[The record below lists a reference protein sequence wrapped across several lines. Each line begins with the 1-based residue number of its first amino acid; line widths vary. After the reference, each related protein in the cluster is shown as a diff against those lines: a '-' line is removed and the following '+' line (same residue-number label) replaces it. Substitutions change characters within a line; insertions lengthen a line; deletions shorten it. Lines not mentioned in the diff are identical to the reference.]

1 MARLRH
7 NGATQE
13 MQKDMYLYRRSN
25 GIWYFRRRVPT
36 YLAGIIQT
44 KQFHYSLRT
53 KSKSDAI
60 LQLSAELAKSEH
72 LIRKERQRLTQAPV
86 PLQPLAWRRR
96 RIEAERAKR
105 RRSRVFCQYTDAD
118 IHRVVSTWLHNAA
131 RETENTYR
139 NSFAMNDPEQ
149 REEIEQDIDHEWRC
163 LRGEFPGDDD
173 LLVSR
178 AVRAILDQEDCDP
191 PREWCTDPLFRKFY
205 ALVLQGLLQLNQI
218 SKSLVTTGMLPDRS
232 RLNGIV
238 ADTGARGVGNGATAD
253 SITLDELIE
262 RFDKCPRRQHLR
274 QATRAEYALIYR
286 VLREHIG
293 GSTPI
298 ADIRRPAILEVAE
311 TLRHV
316 PSRATLKAPKI
327 PLRQLAA
334 DAQSRGLPQPPAK
347 TYNKKV
353 QQISA
358 LFSYA
363 VTEQLFSHNPATKLS
378 VPEPLKTGEDKGFSA
393 DELNTI
399 FAGDFFTQFFA
410 QPGAQFVPDHPL
422 RPCYFWTPL
431 IALFQGFRSGEILQL
446 RTANVRER
454 NGVIAIKIEGNVK
467 NQQTIRWVPMHPKL
481 RELGFLRYVENARR
495 AGHERLFPDAKLACD
510 GKYSTWFQKPWAN
523 YLKRIGVKQS
533 RDECFHSFRHT
544 WVGALRRA
552 DVPEEIRKR
561 LGGWKIHGAEAGY
574 GSEHLPRLLKYLR
587 KVDYP
592 DLDLKRFSTKP
603 MRTTSR
609 Q

>member
-1 MARLRH
+1 L
-7 NGATQE
+7 NINDGIGA
-13 MQKDMYLYRRSN
+13 
-25 GIWYFRRRVPT
+25 
-36 YLAGIIQT
+36 
-44 KQFHYSLRT
+44 
-53 KSKSDAI
+53 
-60 LQLSAELAKSEH
+60 
-72 LIRKERQRLTQAPV
+72 
-86 PLQPLAWRRR
+86 
-96 RIEAERAKR
+96 
-105 RRSRVFCQYTDAD
+105 
-118 IHRVVSTWLHNAA
+118 
-131 RETENTYR
+131 
-139 NSFAMNDPEQ
+139 
-149 REEIEQDIDHEWRC
+149 
-163 LRGEFPGDDD
+163 
-173 LLVSR
+173 
-178 AVRAILDQEDCDP
+178 LDGP
-191 PREWCTDPLFRKFY
+191 P
-205 ALVLQGLLQLNQI
+205 AN
-218 SKSLVTTGMLPDRS
+218 
-232 RLNGIV
+232 
-238 ADTGARGVGNGATAD
+238 
-253 SITLDELIE
+253 SITLDELID

-274 QATRAEYALIYR
+274 KATRAEYPLIYR
-286 VLREHIG
+286 ALREQIG

-298 ADIRRPAILEVAE
+298 AAIGRDAIRAVAE

-316 PSRATLKAPKI
+316 PSRATLTARKT
-327 PLRQLAA
+327 PLRELAA
-334 DAQSRGLPQPPAK
+334 DAQSRGLPLPPAK

-353 QQISA
+353 QQMSA
-358 LFSYA
+358 LFGYA
-363 VTEQLFSHNPATKLS
+363 VTEQLLPHNLATKLS
-378 VPEPLKTGEDKGFSA
+378 VPEPLSSGEEKRFSI

-399 FAGDFFTQFFA
+399 FAGDFFTRFLV
-410 QPGAQFVPDHPL
+410 QPVARFTPEHPL

-446 RTANVRER
+446 KTANIRER
-454 NGVIAIKIEGNVK
+454 NGVIAIKVEGNVK

-481 RELGFLRYVENARR
+481 GELGFLRYVANTKRE
-495 AGHERLFPDAKLACD
+495 GQERLFPDAKLACD

-574 GSEHLPRLLKYLR
+574 GPEHLPRLLKYLR